1 MFSFIQNNTMVIDEI
16 VYGLC
21 GLVSIITAVISLKD
35 KKNPIGTLL
44 FWGILGLLFMFG
56 KVIVLNVPYGG
67 AIIGGL
73 LIVLGG
79 FTLTKQVKVADIKSA
94 TKEEITEN
102 SKKVGNKIFI
112 PAVLI
117 GVVAMLLAQMKS
129 FKISLGTNAA
139 GKEIIFGF
147 STAQVVGLASIVALI
162 FAIILTKPKMK
173 DTINDTSK
181 MLMQVGS
188 SSLLPQLLGVLGA
201 IFATA
206 GIGKIIGHFASGIV
220 PQGVPVLGV
229 IAYCLGMVIFTMIM
243 GNAFAAF
250 TVITIGVGVPFV
262 IAQGGNPAVVG
273 ALGMTCGYCGTLLT
287 PMAANFNIV
296 PAAILE
302 TKNKYTLIKAQALM
316 SFALIIVHII
326 LMLIFAF

>member
-1 MFSFIQNNTMVIDEI
+1 MFSFIHNNTMVIDEI

-35 KKNPIGTLL
+35 KKNPIGTFL

-79 FTLTKQVKVADIKSA
+79 FTLTKQVKVADIKS
-94 TKEEITEN
+94 
-102 SKKVGNKIFI
+102 
-112 PAVLI
+112 AVLI

-173 DTINDTSK
+173 NTINDTSK

>member
-1 MFSFIQNNTMVIDEI
+1 MFSFIHSHSMIIDEVI
-16 VYGLC
+16 YGLC
-21 GLVSIITAVISLKD
+21 GLVSIITAFISLKG
-35 KKNPIGTLL
+35 KKHISGTFL

-56 KVIVLNVPYGG
+56 KVIVLNVPNGG

-73 LIVLGG
+73 LILLGVL
-79 FTLTKQVKVADIKSA
+79 TLTKQVRVADIPSA
-94 TKEEITEN
+94 EKEEIEKN
-102 SKKVGNKIFI
+102 SQKVGNKIFI

-117 GVVAMLLAQMKS
+117 GVVAMLLAQVKS
-129 FKISLGTNAA
+129 FNISLGTNAA
-139 GKEIIFGF
+139 GKAIVFGF
-147 STAQVVGLASIVALI
+147 STAQVVGAASVIALIVAVLL
-162 FAIILTKPKMK
+162 AKPTLKN
-173 DTINDTSK
+173 TVNDTSK

-220 PQGVPVLGV
+220 PQGIPILGI

-302 TKNKYTLIKAQALM
+302 TENKYTIIKAQALM
-316 SFALIIVHII
+316 SVALIIIHII
-326 LMLIFAF
+326 LMAIFAF